1 MSDDPILVV
10 SPPWVGDTVM
20 TQSLYKILKAQNP
33 HRDIDV
39 LAASWS
45 LPLVSRMC
53 EIRQGIDLPLAH
65 GELAL
70 SKRRA
75 IARNIRAQKYGQAI
89 ILPRSSKAAW
99 IPFLA
104 RIPKR
109 TGYRG
114 EIRFGL
120 INDMRRLDK
129 SVLRTTVQRYV
140 ALGKARDTAQ
150 PPVIPQPSLSVDY
163 KNQKRLLEQFGL
175 NTTMPVV
182 AMMPGAEYGDAKRW
196 PTERFSELAQ
206 HLAGDGYVIWVLG
219 SQKEAALG
227 EQIVAAA
234 GPQVHNLCGRTQLED
249 VCDLLALTSV
259 SVSNDSGLM
268 HVAGAVGSYVIG
280 IYGSSTP
287 EYTPPLNDNATV
299 IYRNLECSP
308 CFERECP
315 LGHLLCLKGISV
327 DDVEREVRLRL

>member
-20 TQSLYKILKAQNP
+20 TQSLYKTLKAQNP
-33 HRDIDV
+33 KRDIDV
-39 LAASWS
+39 LTARWS

-53 EIRQGIDLPLAH
+53 EIRRGLELPLTH

-75 IARNIRAQKYGQAI
+75 IGRDLRQYNYGQTL

-99 IPFLA
+99 IPFFA
-104 RIPKR
+104 NIPIR

-114 EIRFGL
+114 EMRFGL
-120 INDMRRLDK
+120 INDMRKLKK

-140 ALGKARDTAQ
+140 ALGQARDAVQ
-150 PPVIPQPSLSVDY
+150 PPFIPQPSLSIDY
-163 KNQKRLLEQFGL
+163 ENQQYLLEQLGL
-175 NTTMPVV
+175 DNTNSVI
-182 AMMPGAEYGDAKRW
+182 AMMPGAEYGEAKRW
-196 PTERFSELAQ
+196 PTDRFAELAR
-206 HLAGDGYVIWVLG
+206 HLTADDYAIWVLG
-219 SQKEAALG
+219 SKEEAELG
-227 EQIVAAA
+227 EQIVTAA
-234 GPQVHNLCGRTQLED
+234 GPRAHNLCGRTRLED
-249 VCDLLALTSV
+249 VCDLLALTKV
-259 SVSNDSGLM
+259 SISNDSGLM
-268 HVAGAVGSYVIG
+268 HVAGAVGSHVIG

-299 IYRNLECSP
+299 IYRKLECSP
-308 CFERECP
+308 CFERKCP
-315 LGHLLCLKGISV
+315 LGHLLCLRGINV